1 MQTLPTTLYSTAQIH
16 ELEDRA
22 IYQCGI
28 SGFELMIRAGTEVF
42 RYLRERWQNTKS
54 IAVFCGA
61 GNNAGDGYIVAELA
75 LSFGF
80 GVQVY
85 TLVNPDALMGDAAKA
100 YKKYLAARGT
110 VLPFRS
116 ELSIRADV
124 VVDALFGVGL
134 NRPVAGDYLTAI
146 RMINRSPAHVIAVDM
161 PSGLNANTG
170 KVMGEAVKA
179 GGTVSF
185 IALKQGLFTGDA
197 ADYCGDIKYASLGV
211 PEDIFEE
218 VPSKVYRVVPRTF
231 PRRDRCIHKGK
242 NGHVL
247 VIGGEQ
253 GYAGAAMLTGEAA
266 LRVGA
271 GLVSIATRKEHTGLM
286 SIHRPELMCHGVEN
300 SDELTGLLEKA
311 NVLVIGPGLGQ
322 TDWAKDL
329 LLAVIDS
336 RKLAV
341 IDADALNMLAKIPAA
356 HSNLLLTTY
365 RSILTPHVGEAARL
379 LNLSTAQVQQ
389 DRFAVAKMIQKKYGG
404 IAILK
409 GAGTLIASNED
420 VSVST
425 TGNPGMASG
434 GMGDALAGVIAGLL
448 AQGFPLKDAAQQGVY
463 IHGQAADIAAEQGG
477 ERGLLASD
485 LMPHLRRLVNQ

>member
-1 MQTLPTTLYSTAQIH
+1 MQTLPITLYSSAQIQ

-28 SGFELMIRAGTEVF
+28 SGFELMTRAGAETF
-42 RYLRERWQNTKS
+42 RYLRERWQDTKS

-61 GNNAGDGYIVAELA
+61 GNNAGDGYIIAELA
-75 LSFGF
+75 LSSGLN
-80 GVQVY
+80 VQVY
-85 TLVNPDALMGDAAKA
+85 SLVDPDTLLGDAATA
-100 YKKYLAARGT
+100 YKKYIASRGIVLA
-110 VLPFRS
+110 FRS
-116 ELSIRADV
+116 ELSVRVDV
-124 VVDALFGVGL
+124 IVDAMFGVGL
-134 NRPVAGDYLTAI
+134 NRPVVGDYLTAI
-146 RMINRSPAHVIAVDM
+146 RMINRSQAHVIAVDV

-170 KVMGEAVKA
+170 KVTGEAVKA
-179 GGTVSF
+179 DATVSF
-185 IALKQGLFTGDA
+185 VALKQGLFTGDA
-197 ADYCGDIKYASLGV
+197 ADYCGDIKYASLGI

-218 VPSKVYRVVPRTF
+218 VPCKVYRVLPKAF
-231 PRRDRCIHKGK
+231 PRRGRCVHKGK

-253 GYAGAAMLTGEAA
+253 GYAGAAMLAGEAA

-286 SIHRPELMCHGVEN
+286 FLHRPEMMCHGVEN
-300 SDELTGLLEKA
+300 SDELIELLDKA
-311 NVLVIGPGLGQ
+311 TVLVIGPGLGQ
-322 TDWAKDL
+322 SDWAKNL

-379 LNLSTAQVQQ
+379 LNQSSAKIQE
-389 DRFAVAKMIQKKYGG
+389 DRFTVVKMIQKKYGG

-409 GAGTLIASNED
+409 GAGTLIASSEE

-448 AQGFPLKDAAQQGVY
+448 AQGFPLKEAAQQGVY
-463 IHGQAADIAAEQGG
+463 IHGQAADIAAGQGG